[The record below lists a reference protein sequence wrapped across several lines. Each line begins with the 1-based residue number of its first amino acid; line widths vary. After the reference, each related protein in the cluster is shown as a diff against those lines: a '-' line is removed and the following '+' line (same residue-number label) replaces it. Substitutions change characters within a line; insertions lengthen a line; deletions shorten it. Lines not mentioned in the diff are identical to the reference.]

1 MYQVGCLVLA
11 AFILCGCHKSQRVDD
26 SQVVASVNGDQITL
40 QQLRVELPAPSTA
53 ALDNKA
59 KQQILLRLIE
69 RQLIMQEAIKL
80 NLDRTPEVMQAL
92 EASKAQIYAQAYISQ
107 KTAKLNKVSDEEIAD
122 FIKQHPERFEH
133 RKLFKTVDVTFI
145 NVPALLDIKRMEH
158 EVKSLQA
165 LEAELGSKKVVYE
178 ISRSQFLTDRL
189 PVNILSKIGQLQ
201 KGDLLF
207 VHNDNSVIVKAIQN
221 VTEMPMPLEM
231 VRVIATKL
239 ISQQKKQDFIKTE
252 VERLK
257 GLSTIDVYE
266 DELASQT
273 H

>member
-1 MYQVGCLVLA
+1 
-11 AFILCGCHKSQRVDD
+11 
-26 SQVVASVNGDQITL
+26 
-40 QQLRVELPAPSTA
+40 
-53 ALDNKA
+53 
-59 KQQILLRLIE
+59 LI
-69 RQLIMQEAIKL
+69 IQEAIKL

-92 EASKAQIYAQAYISQ
+92 ELSKAQIYAQAYISQ
-107 KTAKLNKVSDEEIAD
+107 KTAKLNNVSDEEIAD
-122 FIKQHPERFEH
+122 FTKQHPERFEH
-133 RKLFKTVDVTFI
+133 RKLFKTVDVTFT
-145 NVPALLDIKRMEH
+145 NVPALLDIQRMEH
-158 EVKSLQA
+158 ELKSLQA

-207 VHNDNSVIVKAIQN
+207 MHNDNSVIVKVIEN
-221 VTEMPMPLEM
+221 VDEVPMPSEM

-239 ISQQKKQDFIKTE
+239 IRQQRKQDFIKAE

-257 GLSTIDVYE
+257 GLSTIDIYE
-266 DELASQT
+266 DKLASQT